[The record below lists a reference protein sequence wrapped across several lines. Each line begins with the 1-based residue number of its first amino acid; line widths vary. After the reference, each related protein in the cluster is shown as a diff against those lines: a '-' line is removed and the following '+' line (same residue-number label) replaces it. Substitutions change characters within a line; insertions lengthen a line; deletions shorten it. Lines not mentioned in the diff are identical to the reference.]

1 MALQSSIDCI
11 TKATIQALGLDS
23 YSLHRLRT
31 LNRSARAYVTSEI
44 NRRTGDKLTKYLQR
58 RQDIEEWVQ
67 SLSLADCR
75 ALEGREGRLAH
86 LKILRS
92 ASEEISLQEGE
103 RKYLAKY
110 LVGFS
115 LFLA

>member
-1 MALQSSIDCI
+1 M
-11 TKATIQALGLDS
+11 GLDS

-44 NRRTGDKLTKYLQR
+44 NRRAGDKFTRYLQR

-67 SLSLADCR
+67 SLSPADFR

-86 LKILRS
+86 LSILHR
-92 ASEEISLQEGE
+92 ATENIYLRKRE

-110 LVGFS
+110 VVSFS

>member
-1 MALQSSIDCI
+1 M
-11 TKATIQALGLDS
+11 GLDS

-31 LNRSARAYVTSEI
+31 LKRSARAYVTSEI
-44 NRRTGDKLTKYLQR
+44 NFRTGDKLTKYLQR

-67 SLSLADCR
+67 SLSPADFR
-75 ALEGREGRLAH
+75 ALEGREGKLAH
-86 LKILRS
+86 LRILHR
-92 ASEEISLQEGE
+92 ATEEISLRTGE